1 MSGGHFNYKQYE
13 LGWIADEI
21 EQTIVNNGKKK
32 DYKVESWEKDTY
44 PCYPPEVIEKFR
56 EAVNKVKEAQ
66 IYINRVDWLLSGDDG
81 NETFLKRL
89 NDDLTKLYGK

>member
-32 DYKVESWEKDTY
+32 DYKVESWEEDAY